1 MLPLAKILGISSDT
15 HVLWSDISHIAF
27 GDDHHSATTAN
38 FLNIPRS
45 VGMLH
50 KHSVAIRLSLLHIN
64 CHLKVKRQCQAGFKQ
79 QGACIQKAYSILATP
94 VFLSWILMKHVR
106 YISWGLLHK
115 SENNLLDPCDTS
127 SSIKERRRPC
137 PENPVLPK
145 QPSLHGKR
153 NPAPK
158 D

>member
-1 MLPLAKILGISSDT
+1 MTCSKQSLYEVRTWEEKGLQIIALCSGWLATLITTSDNASPCGILGISSDT

-94 VFLSWILMKHVR
+94 VFLSWIFNETCSI
-106 YISWGLLHK
+106 YILRAAWQ
-115 SENNLLDPCDTS
+115 
-127 SSIKERRRPC
+127 I
-137 PENPVLPK
+137 
-145 QPSLHGKR
+145 GK
-153 NPAPK
+153 
-158 D
+158 